1 MNKSYAQAK
10 EKGIAVI
17 GIRGLPAN
25 YGGLETCAEE
35 LTRRWAAAGY
45 DVRVYCRSN
54 RYADKPA
61 ELDGVHLVYTPSLN
75 TKSLDTLSHTFF
87 SIVHLIFT
95 GSRYRYVHLY
105 NTGNSV
111 FLPLLKLFRK
121 KVILS
126 GDGIEWR
133 REKWG
138 LLAKLVHKIGEK
150 FAVWMA
156 DRIVVDN
163 LEVERYYTGRYGVRT
178 SLIAYGANDIEVD
191 EARSA
196 VLLAKYHLTAGQYF
210 LFVGRLAPEK
220 GVHNLI
226 TAYEALRTDYPLVII
241 GDDPSGG
248 DYRDQLFARASDK
261 IRFLGFVYDKDY
273 EQLLVNARMYV
284 SASELEGTSPSL
296 VSAMGAGVCSLVN
309 GIDENIATVHGAAYT
324 YRRHDTL
331 ALIDLWQRLID
342 TPSDIDA
349 MGKAGRRCVEQHY
362 RWDAIAE
369 QYLEVL
375 EQVSTGDAEHEPA

>member
-1 MNKSYAQAK
+1 VDRTHA
-10 EKGIAVI
+10 ERKGIAVI

-35 LTRRWAAAGY
+35 LTRRWAAEGH

-54 RYADKPA
+54 RYAEKPA
-61 ELDGVHLVYTPSLN
+61 ELNGVQLVYTPSLN
-75 TKSLDTLSHTFF
+75 TKSLDTLSHTLC

-105 NTGNSV
+105 NTGNSI

-138 LLAKLVHKIGEK
+138 MLAKLVHRMGEK

-163 LEVERYYTGRYGVRT
+163 LEVERYYTEKYGVQT
-178 SLIAYGANDIEVD
+178 SLIAYGAKDIEVD
-191 EARSA
+191 KPYSA
-196 VLLAKYHLTAGQYF
+196 ELLNKHKLKAGEYF

-226 TAYEALRTDYPLVII
+226 TAYEALRTDFPLVII
-241 GDDPSGG
+241 GDDPAGG
-248 DYRDQLFARASDK
+248 DYRDQLFARESEK
-261 IRFLGFVYDKDY
+261 IRFLGFVYDRDY
-273 EQLLVNARMYV
+273 EQLLINALMYV

-324 YRRHDTL
+324 YKRDDTM

-342 TPSDIDA
+342 TPADIEA
-349 MGKAGRRCVEQHY
+349 MGNAGRRCVEQYY

-369 QYLEVL
+369 QYIDVL
-375 EQVSTGDAEHEPA
+375 EQISAGVTEHEPA

>member
-1 MNKSYAQAK
+1 VDRTHA
-10 EKGIAVI
+10 ERKGIAVI

-35 LTRRWAAAGY
+35 LTRRWAAEGH

-54 RYADKPA
+54 RYAEKPA
-61 ELDGVHLVYTPSLN
+61 ELNGVQLVYTPSLN
-75 TKSLDTLSHTFF
+75 TKSLDTLSHTLC

-105 NTGNSV
+105 NTGNSI

-138 LLAKLVHKIGEK
+138 MLAKLVHRMGEK

-163 LEVERYYTGRYGVRT
+163 LEVERYYTEKYGVQT
-178 SLIAYGANDIEVD
+178 SLIAYGAKDIEVD
-191 EARSA
+191 KPYSA
-196 VLLAKYHLTAGQYF
+196 ELLKKHKLKAGEYF

-226 TAYEALRTDYPLVII
+226 TAYEALRTDFPLVII
-241 GDDPSGG
+241 GDDPAGG
-248 DYRDQLFARASDK
+248 DYRDQLFARESEK
-261 IRFLGFVYDKDY
+261 IRFLGFVYDRDY
-273 EQLLVNARMYV
+273 EQLLINALMYV

-324 YRRHDTL
+324 YKRDDTM

-342 TPSDIDA
+342 TPADIEA
-349 MGKAGRRCVEQHY
+349 MGNAGRRCVEQYY

-369 QYLEVL
+369 QYIDVL
-375 EQVSTGDAEHEPA
+375 EQISAGVTEHEPA

>member
-1 MNKSYAQAK
+1 VDKTHA
-10 EKGIAVI
+10 ERKGIAVI

-35 LTRRWAAAGY
+35 LTRRWVAAGH

-54 RYADKPA
+54 RYGEQPA
-61 ELDGVHLVYTPSLN
+61 VLGGVQLVYTPSLN
-75 TKSLDTLSHTFF
+75 TKSLDTLSHTFW
-87 SIVHLIFT
+87 SILHLIFT
-95 GSRYRYVHLY
+95 GSRFRYVHLY
-105 NTGNSV
+105 NTGNSI
-111 FLPLLKLFRK
+111 FLPLLKLFGK

-138 LLAKLVHKIGEK
+138 VLAKLVHRVGEK

-163 LEVERYYTGRYGVRT
+163 LEVERYYTEKYGVET

-191 EARSA
+191 TAYSA
-196 VLLAKYHLTAGQYF
+196 ALLKQHNLRPGEYF

-220 GVHNLI
+220 GVHNLV
-226 TAYEALRTDYPLVII
+226 TAYEALRTEYPLVII
-241 GDDPSGG
+241 GDDPAGG
-248 DYRDQLFARASDK
+248 DYRDQLFARETK
-261 IRFLGFVYDKDY
+261 NIRFLGFVYDKDY
-273 EQLLVNARMYV
+273 EQLLANAYMYV

-296 VSAMGAGVCSLVN
+296 VSAMGAGICSLVN

-324 YRRHDTL
+324 YKRDDTM
-331 ALIDLWQRLID
+331 ALVELWQRLID
-342 TPSDIDA
+342 TPADVA
-349 MGKAGRRCVEQHY
+349 TMGAAGRRCVEQYY

-369 QYLEVL
+369 QYLDVF
-375 EQVSTGDAEHEPA
+375 EQVRSGSAKHEPE